1 MLTYAD
7 ISYVS
12 IRQHTSAYVSI
23 RQHTSA
29 YSSIRQHTSRSG
41 ASGLYGKESDQEVR
55 GMEVW
60 RGASV
65 DRYNVGGVL
74 KGHRSVGCGSN

>member
-12 IRQHTSAYVSI
+12 IRQHTA
-23 RQHTSA
+23 A
-29 YSSIRQHTSRSG
+29 YSSLRQHTSRSG

-55 GMEVW
+55 EME
-60 RGASV
+60 
-65 DRYNVGGVL
+65 GGEVRVSI
-74 KGHRSVGCGSN
+74 GTMSEVC